1 MRRRKL
7 IIILSLTFTLSLYI
21 VACGKQES
29 LNPTDQT
36 NQTDQSEEVY
46 TTDQSE
52 PETTETQ
59 ADPTD
64 QPDQSESEFIE
75 ETTTTTRTDYPDSNP
90 EHQKAW
96 DNFCNNWNESDY
108 GTTTKGKMKNDF
120 PYYGDTGYD
129 PNGTILQE
137 RTTDKGYKVMYDT
150 ETGRVYYTGMILPT
164 GDGWDDSES
173 GGIIMNYAHSKG
185 YNNIYDVTYAEFQE
199 LLGVYN
205 GD

>member
-1 MRRRKL
+1 MKKRR
-7 IIILSLTFTLSLYI
+7 IITVLSLSITLYISLYLT
-21 VACGKQES
+21 ACGTSTQQEPIETEIEQ
-29 LNPTDQT
+29 NIE
-36 NQTDQSEEVY
+36 SETLEI
-46 TTDQSE
+46 E
-52 PETTETQ
+52 ENTTEQ
-59 ADPTD
+59 
-64 QPDQSESEFIE
+64 QSKTLETEFIE
-75 ETTTTTRTDYPDSNP
+75 ENTTEEITGDYPDSNP

-96 DNFCNNWNESDY
+96 NNFCENWNESDY

-150 ETGRVYYTGMILPT
+150 ETGRVYYTGMTLPT

-185 YNNIYDVTYAEFQE
+185 YNNIYDVTYTEFQE
-199 LLGVYN
+199 VLGTYA